1 LHIGGNDYGLDYAD
15 TGGGAKVLASS
26 AGAPDQVATGRYGAY
41 AGKRLLDITLALILL
56 LVALPIILVVAFAV
70 SVSSRGPVLYG
81 HERIGRSGRR
91 FRCLKFRTM
100 CVDAEARLE
109 RLLAA
114 DPDARAEF
122 EATYKLKN
130 DPRVT
135 RIGGALRRSSLDELP
150 QLLNVL
156 AGDMSLVGPRPVVE
170 DELERYDEHQEAYL
184 SARPGLTGA
193 WQVSGRSDISYEE
206 RVALDVAYLDRQSPR
221 EDATILCRTVLVVA
235 KRVGAY

>member
-1 LHIGGNDYGLDYAD
+1 
-15 TGGGAKVLASS
+15 
-26 AGAPDQVATGRYGAY
+26 
-41 AGKRLLDITLALILL
+41 
-56 LVALPIILVVAFAV
+56 
-70 SVSSRGPVLYG
+70 
-81 HERIGRSGRR
+81 
-91 FRCLKFRTM
+91 
-100 CVDAEARLE
+100 
-109 RLLAA
+109 
-114 DPDARAEF
+114 
-122 EATYKLKN
+122 
-130 DPRVT
+130 
-135 RIGGALRRSSLDELP
+135 
-150 QLLNVL
+150 LLNVL